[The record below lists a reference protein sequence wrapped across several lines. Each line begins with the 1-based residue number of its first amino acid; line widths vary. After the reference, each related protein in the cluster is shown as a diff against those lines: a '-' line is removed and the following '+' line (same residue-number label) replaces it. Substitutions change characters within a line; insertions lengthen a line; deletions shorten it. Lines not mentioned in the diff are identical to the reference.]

1 MSSIVTPAGAPKT
14 DADARTVA
22 AAKPLSP
29 NQRAWARFRRNR
41 IGHVSLWIFLA
52 MLVTATFA
60 EIVSNDR
67 PFVARIGGQWHAPMF
82 ANPSERAI
90 GGDFDTG
97 TDWKDPFV
105 AERAGAAGQLGA
117 VHGQH
122 ALRHLDG
129 LLLAR
134 SLAVAADGKQ
144 LDRHGPAWPRHGR
157 PAALRLSRQ
166 HLVRAR
172 AHGRRHADRHPGRRA
187 AGLLRR
193 AGRPLPAALRRGVG
207 RGARAVPADHLRQ
220 HLRAVAAAAAGA
232 AVAVGLDGAVGLRA
246 RGVPAQPEPRVREGG
261 AGAGPVEPPDHLAAR
276 AAELDD
282 ARDHL
287 PAVPDERGHPRP
299 DVAGLPGPGRA
310 AEHSVASANCSS
322 RARTISTRGGS
333 SCRPSC
339 CWWSRCC
346 C

>member
-67 PFVARIGGQWHAPMF
+67 PFVARIDGQWHAPMF

-105 AERAGAAGQLGA
+105 ADVLARPGNW
-117 VHGQH
+117 
-122 ALRHLDG
+122 ALFTVNTHSATLDR

-134 SLAVAADGKQ
+134 SLAVAADGEQ
-144 LDRHGPAWPRHGR
+144 LDRHGPARPRHGR
-157 PAALRLSRQ
+157 PAALRLPRQ

-187 AGLLRR
+187 AGVLRR
-193 AGRPLPAALRRGVG
+193 AGRSLPAALRRGVG
-207 RGARAVPADHLRQ
+207 RGPRAVPADHLRQ

-246 RGVPAQPEPRVREGG
+246 RGVPAQPQPRVREGG
-261 AGAGPVEPPDHLAAR
+261 ARAGPVEPPDH
-276 AAELDD
+276 
-282 ARDHL
+282 
-287 PAVPDERGHPRP
+287 
-299 DVAGLPGPGRA
+299 PGGT
-310 AEHSVASANCSS
+310 CC
-322 RARTISTRGGS
+322 RTR
-333 SCRPSC
+333 
-339 CWWSRCC
+339 
-346 C
+346 